1 MDITKKTLAEKL
13 DLIASKVYV
22 SIHYTVSTDSATRMY
37 GLVSSNS
44 SIIEGPNRP
53 WDWPEDRAKKE
64 RKHVL
69 WDAVLGE
76 WLTID
81 YNRIKQLRFDKLE
94 TLDDVHPKKGWPFPE
109 DLMNI
114 DDSDLRDYNDLLLSR
129 VTLAKKRFDELIAKS
144 EVEFTDDEKSRYRNL
159 FFRPDLSG
167 EEMALCVVFKVEEI
181 GDLYKKKL
189 ADVKNTWLHLIRRYR
204 THALSFL
211 DTEQKE
217 ETDSEANEE
226 IEAVK
231 QLLRDIPQDNTLK
244 EFKTIND
251 VVSFWPVLLLPSPD
265 FVATLQQTVKNNK

>member
-167 EEMALCVVFKVEEI
+167 EEMALCVVFKV
-181 GDLYKKKL
+181 
-189 ADVKNTWLHLIRRYR
+189 DVKNTWLHLIRRYR